1 MNPLIQVALDL
12 SAYSTPPEAT
22 FVIMGIAVVLAT
34 VTSYIGVRSM
44 DLEAYKRLTI
54 ESHKVRSELMEATRS
69 GDQRKISKA
78 QRRQQDLMQQQSKIS
93 MDRMKS
99 SMFFTLPLLLLWPTL
114 GRFFGDIKV
123 AYFPFDFPWIP
134 RELSFIQWYLICSL
148 TFNIILNRVFG
159 LSFEIE
165 PED

>member
-1 MNPLIQVALDL
+1 MTTLIQVALDF

-22 FVIMGIAVVLAT
+22 FIIMGIALALGI

-54 ESHKVRSELMEATRS
+54 ESHRVRQELMETTRS
-69 GDQRKISKA
+69 GNQRRISKA
-78 QRRQQDLMQQQSKIS
+78 QKRQQELMQQQSKIS
-93 MDRMKS
+93 MDRMRS
-99 SMFFTLPLLLLWPTL
+99 SMFFTLPLLLIWPTL
-114 GRFFGDIKV
+114 GRFFGATKV
-123 AYFPFDFPWIP
+123 AFFPFDFPRIP
-134 RELSFIQWYLICSL
+134 RQLTFIQWYLICSI
-148 TFNIILNRVFG
+148 TFNIILNRLFG